1 MVLYDGVYRSIL
13 PNNPLSDIFST
24 EMPHDS
30 KSIPFDPFRNYPNL
44 SDTDLPIELPLEYR
58 NQISTLLAQCPPNSV
73 VTNLVN
79 THHDAQGNEII
90 GSSVTNRPWEWIENL
105 GEPSVLDAKE
115 DERAK
120 KERRFNSKYLVKNSG
135 SISLDHFG
143 ARLTGDGIRHDM
155 ATPDSIDSRTAS
167 SIRSFED
174 GCSEHLFIR
183 DWRESR
189 LEWEVETS
197 PETMF
202 RFKGELDQDAPGI
215 SDGLTTTA
223 QGQRTSPPSSVV
235 SGTASSSSMRQQLSP
250 SHTIHSR
257 ATNSTVHEIE
267 IIDVDSVPTTSLM
280 KESLKRKA
288 VAGDSDDEIEII
300 EGPVVTRVATGSKR
314 QKIVKIP
321 AGKTK
326 AKKK

>member
-1 MVLYDGVYRSIL
+1 MLVFFWPG
-13 PNNPLSDIFST
+13 NPLSDIPT

-30 KSIPFDPFRNYPNL
+30 KSISFDPFRHYPNL
-44 SDTDLPIELPLEYR
+44 SVTDLPAELPLEYR
-58 NQISTLLAQCPPNSV
+58 NQISTLLAQCPPKSV

-79 THHDAQGNEII
+79 TYHDAQGNEIF
-90 GSSVTNRPWEWIENL
+90 GASVTNRPWEWIENL
-105 GEPSVLDAKE
+105 GESSVVDVKE
-115 DERAK
+115 NEREK

-135 SISLDHFG
+135 SISLEHFG
-143 ARLTGDGIRHDM
+143 ARLTGDGIKQYM
-155 ATPDSIDSRTAS
+155 AGTDSVDSRTAS
-167 SIRSFED
+167 TIQSFED

-189 LEWEVETS
+189 LEWDIEPSTDTLFS
-197 PETMF
+197 L
-202 RFKGELDQDAPGI
+202 RGELDHDASGI
-215 SDGLTTTA
+215 SDGCLTTTA

-235 SGTASSSSMRQQLSP
+235 SGTASSLSSMRQQQSP

-257 ATNSTVHEIE
+257 ATNSTVE
-267 IIDVDSVPTTSLM
+267 IIDVDSVPTTSLR

-288 VAGDSDDEIEII
+288 IAGDSDDEIEII
-300 EGPVVTRVATGSKR
+300 EGPVVTRVATSSKR

-326 AKKK
+326 PKKK

>member
-1 MVLYDGVYRSIL
+1 
-13 PNNPLSDIFST
+13 
-24 EMPHDS
+24 MPHDS
-30 KSIPFDPFRNYPNL
+30 KSTSFDPFRNYPKF
-44 SDTDLPIELPLEYR
+44 SVTDLPAELPFEYR

-79 THHDAQGNEII
+79 TQHDAQGNEIF

-105 GEPSVLDAKE
+105 GESSVLDVKE
-115 DERAK
+115 DERGK
-120 KERRFNSKYLVKNSG
+120 GRSSSSSKYLVKNSG

-143 ARLTGDGIRHDM
+143 ARLTGDGIKHDM
-155 ATPDSIDSRTAS
+155 STTDSVDSRTAS

-189 LEWEVETS
+189 LEWDVEPSTD
-197 PETMF
+197 PLF
-202 RFKGELDQDAPGI
+202 RIKGELDQDASGI
-215 SDGLTTTA
+215 SDGLTIA
-223 QGQRTSPPSSVV
+223 QSQRTSPPST
-235 SGTASSSSMRQQLSP
+235 GTASSSSMRQQQSP
-250 SHTIHSR
+250 SHTTHSR

-267 IIDVDSVPTTSLM
+267 IIDVDNVPTTSM
-280 KESLKRKA
+280 RKESVKRK
-288 VAGDSDDEIEII
+288 VIAGDSDDEIEII
-300 EGPVVTRVATGSKR
+300 EGPVVTRVASSSKR

>member
-1 MVLYDGVYRSIL
+1 
-13 PNNPLSDIFST
+13 
-24 EMPHDS
+24 
-30 KSIPFDPFRNYPNL
+30 
-44 SDTDLPIELPLEYR
+44 
-58 NQISTLLAQCPPNSV
+58 V

-105 GEPSVLDAKE
+105 GEPSVLDVKE
-115 DERAK
+115 DEREK
-120 KERRFNSKYLVKNSG
+120 GRCSNSKYLPVVKNSG

-143 ARLTGDGIRHDM
+143 ARLTGDGIKHEM
-155 ATPDSIDSRTAS
+155 ATSDSVDSRTAS

-189 LEWEVETS
+189 LEWDIETS
-197 PETMF
+197 TETMF
-202 RFKGELDQDAPGI
+202 RLKVELDPDASGI
-215 SDGLTTTA
+215 SDGLSVTA
-223 QGQRTSPPSSVV
+223 PQGQRTSPSSSVV
-235 SGTASSSSMRQQLSP
+235 SGTGSSLSMRQSP
-250 SHTIHSR
+250 SHTIQSR
-257 ATNSTVHEIE
+257 TTNSTVQDIE
-267 IIDVDSVPTTSLM
+267 IIDVDSVPTTSLR
-280 KESLKRKA
+280 KESLKRKV

-300 EGPVVTRVATGSKR
+300 EGPVVTRVATSSKR
-314 QKIVKIP
+314 QKIVKVP

>member
-1 MVLYDGVYRSIL
+1 
-13 PNNPLSDIFST
+13 
-24 EMPHDS
+24 MPHES
-30 KSIPFDPFRNYPNL
+30 KTFDPFRNYPNI
-44 SDTDLPIELPLEYR
+44 SASDLPAELPFEYR
-58 NQISTLLAQCPPNSV
+58 SQISTLLGRCPPNSV

-79 THHDAQGNEII
+79 THHDAQGNEIF

-105 GEPSVLDAKE
+105 GELSVLDVKE
-115 DERAK
+115 DERGR
-120 KERRFNSKYLVKNSG
+120 ERRSNSKYLPVVKNSG

-143 ARLTGDGIRHDM
+143 ARLTGDGIKHDM
-155 ATPDSIDSRTAS
+155 ATASSVDPGTAS

-189 LEWEVETS
+189 LEWDIETS
-197 PETMF
+197 TETMF
-202 RFKGELDQDAPGI
+202 HLKGELDPDASGI
-215 SDGLTTTA
+215 SDTA

-235 SGTASSSSMRQQLSP
+235 SGTASSSSMRQQQSP
-250 SHTIHSR
+250 SHTTHSR

-267 IIDVDSVPTTSLM
+267 IIDVDSVPTTSLR
-280 KESLKRKA
+280 KESLKRKV

-300 EGPVVTRVATGSKR
+300 EGPVVTRVATSSKR
-314 QKIVKIP
+314 QKIVKVP

>member
-1 MVLYDGVYRSIL
+1 
-13 PNNPLSDIFST
+13 
-24 EMPHDS
+24 MPHDS
-30 KSIPFDPFRNYPNL
+30 KSISFDPFRNYPNL
-44 SDTDLPIELPLEYR
+44 SDTDLPIELPFEYR
-58 NQISTLLAQCPPNSV
+58 NQISTLLAQSPPNSV

-105 GEPSVLDAKE
+105 GEPSVLDVKE

-120 KERRFNSKYLVKNSG
+120 KERHFTKYLVKNSG

-143 ARLTGDGIRHDM
+143 ARLTGDGIKHEM
-155 ATPDSIDSRTAS
+155 AAPDSVDSRTTS

-189 LEWEVETS
+189 LEWDVEPS

-202 RFKGELDQDAPGI
+202 RLKGELDHDASGI
-215 SDGLTTTA
+215 PDGLNTTA
-223 QGQRTSPPSSVV
+223 QGQRTSPPSSVA
-235 SGTASSSSMRQQLSP
+235 SGTASSSSMRQQQSP

-267 IIDVDSVPTTSLM
+267 IIDVDSVPTTSLR

-288 VAGDSDDEIEII
+288 VASDSDDEIEII
-300 EGPVVTRVATGSKR
+300 EGPVVTRVATTSKR
-314 QKIVKIP
+314 QKVVKIP

-326 AKKK
+326 AKK

>member
-1 MVLYDGVYRSIL
+1 M
-13 PNNPLSDIFST
+13 
-24 EMPHDS
+24 
-30 KSIPFDPFRNYPNL
+30 
-44 SDTDLPIELPLEYR
+44 
-58 NQISTLLAQCPPNSV
+58 

-79 THHDAQGNEII
+79 THYDAQGNEIF

-105 GEPSVLDAKE
+105 GESSVIDIKE
-115 DERAK
+115 DERE
-120 KERRFNSKYLVKNSG
+120 KERRFNSKYLPVVKNSG

-143 ARLTGDGIRHDM
+143 ARLTGDGIKHDM
-155 ATPDSIDSRTAS
+155 ATPDSADSRTAS

-189 LEWEVETS
+189 LEWDIETS
-197 PETMF
+197 TETMF
-202 RFKGELDQDAPGI
+202 HIKGELDPDALGI

-223 QGQRTSPPSSVV
+223 QGQRASPASSVV
-235 SGTASSSSMRQQLSP
+235 SGTASSSSSSSSMQQQQSP

-257 ATNSTVHEIE
+257 TTNSTVHEIE
-267 IIDVDSVPTTSLM
+267 IIDVDSVPTTSLR

-288 VAGDSDDEIEII
+288 VVGDSDDEIEII
-300 EGPVVTRVATGSKR
+300 EGPVATRVATSSKR

-326 AKKK
+326 AMKK